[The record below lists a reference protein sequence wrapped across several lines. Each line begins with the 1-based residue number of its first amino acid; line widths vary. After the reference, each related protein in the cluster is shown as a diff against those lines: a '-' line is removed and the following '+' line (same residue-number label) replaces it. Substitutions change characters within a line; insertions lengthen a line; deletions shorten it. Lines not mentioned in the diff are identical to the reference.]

1 MNMLGISQE
10 DKSRQ
15 GPKKIK
21 KGLKSRKSK
30 EKKEKRPKKRPKKAV
45 KKEKKAMESDGRT
58 SVQCIAFHGL
68 GSIAEA
74 LHKMS
79 DLTSSS
85 PEGRGFRLSG
95 RNR

>member
-1 MNMLGISQE
+1 
-10 DKSRQ
+10 
-15 GPKKIK
+15 
-21 KGLKSRKSK
+21 
-30 EKKEKRPKKRPKKAV
+30 
-45 KKEKKAMESDGRT
+45 MESDGRT

-95 RNR
+95 RNRWHGGFLLHRGVQNCSWWFVLSTGLSGTPCP